1 MGINSVVIVGR
12 ITKDPE
18 LQTTKSGLSV
28 CKVMVA
34 VDNPGKDKSTSFLP
48 VVAWKQ
54 TAEAVCKY
62 CHKGSLVGVDGRIS
76 ERSYESKEGKNNI
89 IIEIVA
95 NSVEFLEPKK
105 AEAGQAPA
113 EAKIDVSEDKDL
125 PF

>member
-105 AEAGQAPA
+105 QESTTAVKEDIA
-113 EAKIDVSEDKDL
+113 DDKDL

>member
-62 CHKGSLVGVDGRIS
+62 CHKGSLVGVDGRLN

-105 AEAGQAPA
+105 QESTTAVKEDIA
-113 EAKIDVSEDKDL
+113 DDKDL